1 MFFESVICCIQK
13 TSFKLIKMLQEERK
27 LKMANYPT
35 PHIEVQDPS
44 VIAKTVLMPGDPL
57 RAKFIAETFLTDV
70 KQINGVR
77 NMFGYTGLYNGKPI
91 TVFGSGMGQP
101 SIGIYSYELFN
112 FYGVENIIRIGS
124 AGSYS
129 GDLAVYDTVL
139 VTSAYS
145 ESTFAKVAF
154 GMDTNILPANE
165 LLNDA
170 LRASAREV
178 QVPLKEAIIHSSDVF
193 YHNASFSWEA
203 VRDEFG
209 CKAVEMESYALFA
222 NAIAAGKKAACLLTI
237 SDSFITSEATSA
249 EERQNS
255 FTNMMKV
262 ALNMAKYD
270 V

>member
-1 MFFESVICCIQK
+1 
-13 TSFKLIKMLQEERK
+13 
-27 LKMANYPT
+27 MANYPT
-35 PHIEVQDPS
+35 PHIEIKDPS
-44 VIAKTVLMPGDPL
+44 LLAKTVLMPGDPL
-57 RAKFIAETFLTDV
+57 RAKFIAETFLTHV

-77 NMFGYTGLYNGKPI
+77 NMFGYTGLYKGKPI

-129 GDLAVYDTVL
+129 ADLAVYDTVL
-139 VTSAYS
+139 VTHAYS

-154 GMDTNILPANE
+154 DIEGDTLPANSELNE
-165 LLNDA
+165 LLRKCAKDVN
-170 LRASAREV
+170 V
-178 QVPLKEAIIHSSDVF
+178 VLKEAIIHSSDVF
-193 YHNASFSWEA
+193 YHTGSFSWEKT
-203 VRDEFG
+203 RDEKG

-222 NAIAAGKKAACLLTI
+222 NAIASGKKAACLLTI
-237 SDSFITSEATSA
+237 SDSFITHEVTSA

-262 ALNMAKYD
+262 ALELALHE
-270 V
+270 

>member
-1 MFFESVICCIQK
+1 
-13 TSFKLIKMLQEERK
+13 
-27 LKMANYPT
+27 MANYPT
-35 PHIEVQDPS
+35 PHIEVKDPS
-44 VIAKTVLMPGDPL
+44 LIAKTVLMPGDPL

-77 NMFGYTGLYNGKPI
+77 NMFGYTGLYKGKPI

-101 SIGIYSYELFN
+101 SIGIYSYELFE

-129 GDLAVYDTVL
+129 ADLAVYDTVL
-139 VTSAYS
+139 VTHAYS

-154 GMDTNILPANE
+154 DIEGDILPANVE
-165 LLNDA
+165 LNNL
-170 LRASAREV
+170 LRECAVAV
-178 QVPLKEAIIHSSDVF
+178 NVPLKEAIIHSSDVF
-193 YHNASFSWEA
+193 YHTGSFSWQKL
-203 VRDEFG
+203 RDEKG

-222 NAIAAGKKAACLLTI
+222 NAIATGKKAACLLTI
-237 SDSFITSEATSA
+237 SDSFITHEVTTS

-262 ALNMAKYD
+262 ALELALHE
-270 V
+270 